1 MVPCLKILVTKSR
14 DGIDIPLN
22 SRRMVDGQTVEVWGL
37 LKKEVKNRVV
47 LQWWIVN
54 LVEKNRKHRP

>member
-1 MVPCLKILVTKSR
+1 MVPCLKILLTKSR
-14 DGIDIPLN
+14 NGIDIPLN
-22 SRRMVDGQTVEVWGL
+22 SRRIVGGQTVEVWGL
-37 LKKEVKNRVV
+37 LKTEVKKRVV

>member
-1 MVPCLKILVTKSR
+1 M
-14 DGIDIPLN
+14 DIPLN

-37 LKKEVKNRVV
+37 LKREVKNRVV